1 MLGLLAFSLHLVSV
15 QTNCSFS
22 PRLTVNNTH
31 YVTLEVPAPWKNS
44 ESERSPVSLGLRQQQ
59 VEDPIWEKL
68 PYLMTVV
75 DSWHNLPE
83 EMPGLPL
90 GDAFLVTDV
99 VIQIPPA
106 GILHDNHNFVLVLK
120 YWNTEEQ
127 SSFEFNASN
136 HLQYLSCVRDVHY
149 LCNRSFTP
157 ITAIQQTN
165 VHWSGE
171 TLSDDHLIRR
181 EGCWKTRGSAHYQ
194 RRRITAGSCHLRNS
208 ASDLSTKTCVTKLGI
223 SNRETPSPHPRYHVC
238 M

>member
-68 PYLMTVV
+68 PYPMTVV

-83 EMPGLPL
+83 EMPGLLL

-99 VIQIPPA
+99 IIQIPPA
-106 GILHDNHNFVLVLK
+106 GILHHNHNFVLVLK

-149 LCNRSFTP
+149 LCNR
-157 ITAIQQTN
+157 
-165 VHWSGE
+165 
-171 TLSDDHLIRR
+171 
-181 EGCWKTRGSAHYQ
+181 
-194 RRRITAGSCHLRNS
+194 
-208 ASDLSTKTCVTKLGI
+208 
-223 SNRETPSPHPRYHVC
+223 
-238 M
+238 